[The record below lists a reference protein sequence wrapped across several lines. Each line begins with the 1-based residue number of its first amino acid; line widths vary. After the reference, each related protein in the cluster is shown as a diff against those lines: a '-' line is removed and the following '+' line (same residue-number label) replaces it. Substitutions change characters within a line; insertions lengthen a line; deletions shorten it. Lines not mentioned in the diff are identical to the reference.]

1 MTAQIIDG
9 KALAAKVRESLAEAV
24 SRSEV
29 KPRLAVILVG
39 DDEASMVYDRNKQK
53 AAASVGMDCEIF
65 HLPAETTQD
74 ELLALVDKFNAD
86 KTVNGIL
93 VQLPLPQHIDK
104 SAVLARISPEKDV
117 DGFSPYNSGL
127 LSSGA
132 PVELIAATPKA
143 VVSLLQSTGLELR
156 GKHAVIIGRSSIVGR
171 PLISLLLN
179 QDCTVS
185 VVHSKTENIRE
196 ITRQADFLIA
206 ACGCAGLVK
215 KDWVKKGAVVI
226 DVGINRQDG
235 KLCGDVDF
243 EDVRNTVSFI
253 TPVPGGVGPMT
264 VAMLLDN
271 TYRAFLAQHRLKK

>member
-235 KLCGDVDF
+235 RLCGDVDF

-271 TYRAFLAQHRLKK
+271 TYRAFLAQNRLKK

>member
-53 AAASVGMDCEIF
+53 AAVSVGMDCEIF

-171 PLISLLLN
+171 PLVSLLLN

-215 KDWVKKGAVVI
+215 KDWIKKGAVVI

-235 KLCGDVDF
+235 RLCGDVDF
-243 EDVRNTVSFI
+243 EDVRNTASFI

-271 TYRAFLAQHRLKK
+271 TYRAFLAQNRLKK